1 MLCLTR
7 DRPSTVR
14 EGLGPTSAHPQRP
27 IGGSGDGGAAV
38 GRDVASTVFPWLGG
52 CCMQGRSHRSQSAV
66 SLPATVGTLPWEL
79 PAQPF
84 VTASLQRAV
93 CEGGDGVWDPFGAGL

>member
-1 MLCLTR
+1 M
-7 DRPSTVR
+7 
-14 EGLGPTSAHPQRP
+14 
-27 IGGSGDGGAAV
+27 